1 MKNNFASRILRIV
14 SALVLTVA
22 GFANAAAQG
31 QPLFAFAV
39 NNASTF
45 WMQGL
50 AGTLQAEKDFGVK
63 VEFYMTP
70 NASIEGQ
77 KSFIESMVAKG
88 AKGFGLSIIDPE
100 GSTPFL
106 NEIAKKVPI
115 ILTDSDAPKSD
126 RVAYVG
132 PSNYKAG
139 RICGQKIRE
148 QIPSGGKIAIFVGR
162 MDSQNAIERRQGII
176 DELSGKP
183 MVDYYPGTMTPNKQN
198 IKIGKWTIIDTKTDN
213 ADESRAKAN
222 VEDVLIKNKDVALL
236 TGLWSYNTPAIIS
249 AMKDANKLGK
259 IKIVG
264 FDDDDVTL
272 QAVKDGYVAGS
283 IVQDPYQFG
292 YKCIELLYKLN
303 AKKDAGIPAN
313 KMVDVPVKWVTKD
326 GVDQLMKVTK
336 EHLDAANAA
345 KQ

>member
-1 MKNNFASRILRIV
+1 
-14 SALVLTVA
+14 
-22 GFANAAAQG
+22 
-31 QPLFAFAV
+31 V

-77 KSFIESMVAKG
+77 KAFIESMLARG

-106 NEIAKKVPI
+106 NEVARKVPVV
-115 ILTDSDAPKSD
+115 LTDSDAPSSA

-148 QIPSGGKIAIFVGR
+148 QLPSGGKLAIFVGR

-176 DELSGKP
+176 DELAGKP
-183 MVDYYPGTMTPNKQN
+183 MADFYPGTMTPNTPGLKV
-198 IKIGKWTIIDTKTDN
+198 GRWTIIDTKTDM

-222 VEDVLIKNKDVALL
+222 VEDVLIKNKDVALM

-249 AMKDANKLGK
+249 ALKDAGKLGK
-259 IKIVG
+259 IKIVA

-272 QAVKDGYVAGS
+272 QAVKDGHAAGS

-292 YKCIELLYKLN
+292 YRSIALLVKLHR
-303 AKKDAGIPAN
+303 KQDAGIPAN
-313 KMVDVPVKWVTKD
+313 KMVDVPVKWVTKGD
-326 GVDQLMKVTK
+326 VDELMKVTK
-336 EHLDAANAA
+336 AHLDAANAG
-345 KQ
+345 KM

>member
-1 MKNNFASRILRIV
+1 MAVTLLTLIV
-14 SALVLTVA
+14 LIA
-22 GFANAAAQG
+22 GMGLSSVTAAE
-31 QPLFAFAV
+31 QPTFAFAV

-77 KSFIESMVAKG
+77 KSFIESMLAKG
-88 AKGFGLSIIDPE
+88 VKGFGLSIIDPE

-106 NEIAKKVPI
+106 NEVAGKVPVV
-115 ILTDSDAPKSD
+115 LTDSDAPKSN
-126 RVAYVG
+126 RIAYVG

-148 QIPSGGKIAIFVGR
+148 QIPGGGKLALFVGR

-183 MVDYYPGTMTPNKQN
+183 MADFYPGTMTPVAQN
-198 IKIGKWTIIDTKTDN
+198 IKCGKWTIIDTKTDN
-213 ADESRAKAN
+213 GDESRAKAN
-222 VEDVLIKNKDVALL
+222 AEDVIMKNKDIKLMS
-236 TGLWSYNTPAIIS
+236 GLWSYNTPAIIS
-249 AMKDANKLGK
+249 ALKDAGKLGK

-272 QAVKDGYVAGS
+272 QAVKDGYAAGS

-292 YKCIELLYKLN
+292 YKCIEILYKLYMKQN
-303 AKKDAGIPAN
+303 PGIPAD

-326 GVDQLMKVTK
+326 GVDPLMTITK
-336 EHLDAANAA
+336 QHLDAANGRVQ
-345 KQ
+345 K

>member
-1 MKNNFASRILRIV
+1 MKNQGPSRILRV
-14 SALVLTVA
+14 LSVFAL
-22 GFANAAAQG
+22 AAMGLAASGPQN

-77 KSFIESMVAKG
+77 KAFIENMVAKG

-106 NEIAKKVPI
+106 NEISKKIPV
-115 ILTDSDAPKSD
+115 ILTDSDAPKSE
-126 RVAYVG
+126 RIAYVG

-139 RICGQKIRE
+139 RICGQKIAE
-148 QIPSGGKIAIFVGR
+148 AIPKGGKFAIFVGK

-183 MVDYYPGTMTPNKQN
+183 KAEYYPGVMTPNTKN
-198 IKIGKWTIIDTKTDN
+198 IKIGKWTILDTKTDDG
-213 ADESRAKAN
+213 DESRAKAN
-222 VEDVLIKNKDVALL
+222 VEDVLIKNKDIALM

-259 IKIVG
+259 IKIVA

-272 QAVKDGYVAGS
+272 QAVKDGFVEGS

-303 AKKDAGIPAN
+303 AKKSTGIPAN
-313 KMVDVPVKWVTKD
+313 KMVDVPVKWVTKA
-326 GVDQLMKVTK
+326 GVDPLMKITK
-336 EHLDAANAA
+336 AHLDAANAA
-345 KQ
+345 K

>member
-1 MKNNFASRILRIV
+1 MHEGMLSKTFRLLAVL
-14 SALVLTVA
+14 ALAVA
-22 GFANAAAQG
+22 ARGAAAQEK
-31 QPLFAFAV
+31 PLFAFAV

-106 NEIAKKVPI
+106 NEVARKVPVV
-115 ILTDSDAPKSD
+115 LTDSDAPKSA

-148 QIPSGGKIAIFVGR
+148 QIPGGGKLAIFVGR

-183 MVDYYPGTMTPNKQN
+183 MADYYPGVMTPNTPN
-198 IKIGKWTIIDTKTDN
+198 LKIGKWTILDTKTDM

-222 VEDVLIKNKDVALL
+222 VEDVLAKNKDVALM
-236 TGLWSYNTPAIIS
+236 TGLWSYNTPAILS
-249 AMKDANKLGK
+249 ALKDAGKLGK
-259 IKIVG
+259 IKIVA

-272 QAVKDGYVAGS
+272 QAVKDGYAAGS

-292 YKCIELLYKLN
+292 YRCIELLNKLHL
-303 AKKDAGIPAN
+303 KQDAGIPAN
-313 KMVDVPVKWVTKD
+313 KMVDVPVKWVTRD
-326 GVDQLMKVTK
+326 GVDELMKVTK
-336 EHLDAANAA
+336 QHLDAANAA
-345 KQ
+345 RK

>member
-1 MKNNFASRILRIV
+1 MKNRVSSRVLRVISAFALATV
-14 SALVLTVA
+14 GLSAA
-22 GFANAAAQG
+22 GNPNP
-31 QPLFAFAV
+31 PLFAFAV

-77 KSFIESMVAKG
+77 KAFIENMVAKG

-106 NEIAKKVPI
+106 NEIARKVPV

-139 RICGQKIRE
+139 RICGQKIAE
-148 QIPSGGKIAIFVGR
+148 AIPKGGKFAIFVGK

-176 DELSGKP
+176 DELSAKP
-183 MVDYYPGTMTPNKQN
+183 AANYYPGVMTPNTQN
-198 IKIGKWTIIDTKTDN
+198 IKIGKWTIIDTKTDDG
-213 ADESRAKAN
+213 DESRAKAN
-222 VEDVLIKNKDVALL
+222 VEDVLIKNKDIALM

-249 AMKDANKLGK
+249 ALKDANKLGK
-259 IKIVG
+259 IKIVA

-272 QAVKDGYVAGS
+272 QAVKDGFVAGS

-292 YKCIELLYKLN
+292 YKCIELLSKLN
-303 AKKDAGIPAN
+303 GKKDAGIPTN
-313 KMVDVPVKWVTKD
+313 KMVDVPVKWVTKS
-326 GVDQLMKVTK
+326 GVDSLMKVTK
-336 EHLDAANAA
+336 AHLDAANAA
-345 KQ
+345 K

>member
-1 MKNNFASRILRIV
+1 MKNQVPSRLLKVISAFALAAIG
-14 SALVLTVA
+14 LT
-22 GFANAAAQG
+22 AAAPQN

-50 AGTLQAEKDFGVK
+50 AGTLQAGKDFNVK

-77 KSFIESMVAKG
+77 KAFIENMVAKG

-106 NEIAKKVPI
+106 NEIAKKMPV

-126 RVAYVG
+126 RIAYVG

-139 RICGQKIRE
+139 RICGQHIAE
-148 QIPSGGKIAIFVGR
+148 AIPQGGKFALFVGK

-176 DELSGKP
+176 DELSQKP
-183 MVDYYPGTMTPNKQN
+183 AANYYPGVMTANTQN
-198 IKIGKWTIIDTKTDN
+198 IKIGKWTLIDTKTDDG
-213 ADESRAKAN
+213 DESRAKAN
-222 VEDVLIKNKDVALL
+222 VEDVIIKNKDIALMS
-236 TGLWSYNTPAIIS
+236 GLWSYNTPAIIS
-249 AMKDANKLGK
+249 ALKDANKLGK
-259 IKIVG
+259 VKIVG

-272 QAVKDGYVAGS
+272 QAVKDGFVAGS

-292 YKCIELLYKLN
+292 YKCIELLSKLN
-303 AKKDAGIPAN
+303 GKKDAGIPAN
-313 KMVDVPVKWVTKD
+313 KMVDVPVKWVTKS
-326 GVDQLMKVTK
+326 GVDALMKITK
-336 EHLDAANAA
+336 AHLDAANAA
-345 KQ
+345 K